1 MSLVGDLLQGV
12 RELAPDPCQTLF
24 PPSFSPT
31 VTPAVG
37 GLFLAGATAYLKATQ
52 GTPWGES
59 AASIEQTGTNAGAFN
74 ISCVVTC
81 SYLATYVRVYFS
93 TAGPGAEDQYVEVD
107 ITTPSNLVVVTLAPL
122 STISQNFPPVI
133 SRAFVPDTDGNVL
146 SAALIYRWLNEGL
159 NFIGQ
164 LTDGIRDCTG
174 VPSLVGQAQY
184 QLIGNWLKMDSNF
197 FDGYPYPGGS
207 KEQVFRHSPVTGLS
221 GVGVCNQSS
230 DRQIIELWPQPNRT
244 AGQGALTTAML
255 ATDTSLA
262 CTFGSNQF
270 VLGFGLALIGN
281 FPPTQPPAL
290 VGPKSCE
297 LVYYS
302 TLGGSGLS
310 MLTRGMGGT
319 QPQAWP
325 IGTNVQEV
333 NCYFTGKRMPQLY
346 QRGQANFV
354 LTVPNSFENC
364 LRSYLTA
371 RYKLAEQDVDGHDKL
386 MNEVRKMAGEIKSL
400 AQPLGPRQIAVRIG
414 GVGGTEIISN
424 AGSIFGGVIQT

>member
-1 MSLVGDLLQGV
+1 MSLVGDLILGV
-12 RELAPDPCQTLF
+12 RELAPDLCQSLQPPAFTAIPSSGSLF
-24 PPSFSPT
+24 
-31 VTPAVG
+31 A
-37 GLFLAGATAYLKATQ
+37 ANAIAYLKATQ
-52 GTPWGES
+52 GTPWGET
-59 AASIEQTGTNAGAFN
+59 AASVESTATLTSAFN
-74 ISCVVTC
+74 VSCTVTC

-93 TAGPGAEDQYVEVD
+93 SAGSGAEDQYVEVD
-107 ITTPSNLVVVTLAPL
+107 IATPTNSVSVPLAPT
-122 STISQNFPPVI
+122 STIQQNFPPNI
-133 SRAFVPDTDGNVL
+133 SRAFVPDSDGNVL
-146 SAALIYRWLNEGL
+146 GAALIYRWLNEGL

-164 LTDGIRDCTG
+164 ITEGIRDCTG

-230 DRQIIELWPQPNRT
+230 DRQIVELWPQPNRT
-244 AGQGALTTAML
+244 AGQGQLSSPML
-255 ATDTSLA
+255 ATDTTLQV
-262 CTFGSNQF
+262 TFGSSQF

-281 FPPTQPPAL
+281 YPPTQPPTL
-290 VGPKSCE
+290 TGPSSCE

-302 TLGGSGLS
+302 NLGASSLS

-325 IGTNVQEV
+325 TGTNVQEV
-333 NCYFTGKRMPQLY
+333 NCYFTGFRMPQLY

-354 LTVPNSFENC
+354 LTVPNSYENA
-364 LRSYLTA
+364 LRTYLTA
-371 RYKLAEQDVDGHDKL
+371 RFKLAEQDVDGHDKL
-386 MNEVRKMAGEIKSL
+386 IAEVRKMANEIKGL
-400 AQPLGPRQIAVRIG
+400 RQPLGPRQIQCKIG
-414 GVGGTEIISN
+414 GVGGVQTIVG